1 MANRGTQQTS
11 SLVLVT
17 SWLAILWL
25 VFVADVVL
33 HALGFS
39 LANWIG
45 LRPRDLHGLWGIL
58 GCHLL
63 HADIH
68 HLASNSLG
76 LLILGLV
83 SCWYS
88 QGLTGLAIVIS
99 ALVSASLTWLIAPA
113 GTIHIGASGVIFG
126 LVGFLVCNGLFRR
139 SWGAFL
145 LAVPVAV
152 LLSGL
157 VPGMLPTDANKTRL
171 ISWQMHLGGFLGGA
185 LASWQLRRQK
195 GS

>member
-1 MANRGTQQTS
+1 MPASRAKQTS
-11 SLVLVT
+11 SLILVT
-17 SWLAILWL
+17 SWLGFLWL

-33 HALGFS
+33 RAFDIHLVARLG
-39 LANWIG
+39 LM
-45 LRPRDLHGLWGIL
+45 PRTLDGLWGLL
-58 GCHLL
+58 GCHIL

-76 LLILGLV
+76 LLVLGLV

-88 QGLTGLAIVIS
+88 QGLTGLAVLYS

-113 GTIHIGASGVIFG
+113 GIPHIGASGIVFG

-145 LAVPVAV
+145 IAVPVGV

-157 VPGMLPTDANKTRL
+157 IPGMLPSQENQVAM

-185 LASWQLRRQK
+185 LASWQLRRERPT
-195 GS
+195 